1 MIGYTVDDF
10 CRDGSSV
17 ERKEFDNARRARQKV
32 YDYARCNNFDWFI
45 TLTFDPKKIN
55 SFDYNECAK
64 ALWEFTH
71 HLHRKGCRWL
81 IVPEQHKSGAYH
93 FHGLVS
99 GKLDVSLAVN
109 PHNGKVLTDGG
120 GNAIYNLEKFPFGH
134 TTATLIRDP
143 SRVATYIAEYMTKDI
158 VVPKGRKRYWASRSL
173 SAPNEELLQMTSEE
187 FGMIFNDSRYQ
198 KYISSIWGDCILC
211 ET

>member
-1 MIGYTVDDF
+1 MVGYTVDDF

-55 SFDYNECAK
+55 SFDYNECTK

-71 HLHRKGCRWL
+71 YLHRKGCKWL

-99 GKLDVSLAVN
+99 GELNVSLAVN

-120 GNAIYNLEKFPFGH
+120 GNTIYNLQKFPFGH

-173 SAPNEELLQMTSEE
+173 SVPDEELLQMTSEE

-198 KYISSIWGDCILC
+198 KYIPSIWGNCILC